1 MAILYY
7 RIINKEIDFVL
18 INPET
23 ISIILNSFGHYR
35 IDISRYLDN
44 SCVIQ
49 QHILNKT
56 MMFHLGDTETELL
69 RLMLNNNKNKNT
81 NTLALEYINGQK
93 KYLKKSKSIKKVALQ
108 SVKNKIESVQ
118 MQNLLKLS
126 TISDK

>member
-1 MAILYY
+1 
-7 RIINKEIDFVL
+7 
-18 INPET
+18 
-23 ISIILNSFGHYR
+23 
-35 IDISRYLDN
+35 
-44 SCVIQ
+44 
-49 QHILNKT
+49 